1 MINLWV
7 SLNKK
12 IIYVI
17 KNIPNEKLALQCG
30 FENNQLVTLHWLIQ
44 DYLEHM
50 EHHLKKQ
57 ILIPKSLK

>member
-1 MINLWV
+1 MGE
-7 SLNKK
+7 LNKK

-30 FENNQLVTLHWLIQ
+30 FENNQLITLQWLIQ

-50 EHHLKKQ
+50 EHHLKQ
-57 ILIPKSLK
+57 IFKMNEQFLNS